1 MRIDGFQNIPAVLQS
16 LKAGRSSNVGAAS
29 DPSNE
34 TSTVNLTSFGSILQ
48 SLQREAASQI
58 KTREAKV
65 SELASAVDNGTLQMN
80 LDRLAARMVDLQV
93 IDFKE

>member
-16 LKAGRSSNVGAAS
+16 LKAGQSSNVGN
-29 DPSNE
+29 PSEPLNE

-48 SLQREAASQI
+48 SLQREAVAQV

-65 SELASAVDNGTLQMN
+65 NELANAVENGTLRMN
-80 LDRLAARMVDLQV
+80 LDRLAARMMDLQV
-93 IDFKE
+93 IDFKD